1 MDCPICLQNLRCLQ
15 DLPGETRVLICAH
28 KFHKDCI
35 DKWLET
41 KNTCPICKTEQKND
55 NEDLTEMQN
64 RERLLGIESDLNLG
78 YIERRDE
85 INRQAVLQD
94 KLELR
99 Y

>member
-1 MDCPICLQNLRCLQ
+1 MDCSICLQKLEC
-15 DLPGETRVLICAH
+15 EI
-28 KFHKDCI
+28 KFLSCTHNFHAKCI

-41 KNTCPICKTEQKND
+41 KNTCPICKTEQKN
-55 NEDLTEMQN
+55 NEDLNEMQT
-64 RERLLGIESDLNLG
+64 RERLLGIESNPNLG

-85 INRQAVLQD
+85 INRQSVLQD